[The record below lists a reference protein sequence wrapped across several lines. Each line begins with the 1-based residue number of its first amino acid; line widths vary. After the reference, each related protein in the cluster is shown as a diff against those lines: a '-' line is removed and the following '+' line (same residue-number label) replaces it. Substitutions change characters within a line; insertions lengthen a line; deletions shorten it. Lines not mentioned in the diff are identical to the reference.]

1 MIQYAMSYYIY
12 LYIFIFNYIYV
23 CIFNYL
29 YYIIYIYI
37 TPLKTK
43 LYVHASTS
51 PSDEAETNQL
61 LFLARHYKASS
72 KALWSCC
79 DFLPLAPILT
89 TRCGQLMSF
98 PSVSKNNSS
107 TVNTKKKINSD
118 VFNFDPYPYI

>member
-1 MIQYAMSYYIY
+1 M
-12 LYIFIFNYIYV
+12 YV

-29 YYIIYIYI
+29 YIYIK
-37 TPLKTK
+37 PPKTK
-43 LYVHASTS
+43 LYLHASMS

-61 LFLARHYKASS
+61 LILARHYKASS

-89 TRCGQLMSF
+89 IRCGQLMSF
-98 PSVSKNNSS
+98 PSVSKNKSS
-107 TVNTKKKINSD
+107 TVNTKNSFNSD